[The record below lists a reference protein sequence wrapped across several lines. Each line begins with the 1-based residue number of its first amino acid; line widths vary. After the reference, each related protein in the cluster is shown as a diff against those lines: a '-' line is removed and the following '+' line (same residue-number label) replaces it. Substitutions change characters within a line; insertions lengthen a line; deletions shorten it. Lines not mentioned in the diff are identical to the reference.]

1 VSVGTHDIVFRHP
14 DLGER
19 HQTVVVTATEPA
31 RVSVDLRAR

>member
-1 VSVGTHDIVFRHP
+1 VVFRHP

-19 HQTVVVTATEPA
+19 HVTTVVNTKEPT